1 MEVDDFKEL
10 KVYLEKFN
18 ETFFPLD
25 NDERNLL
32 IWRSDNVENQN
43 QFCKVLLL
51 ALKLKING
59 TKNTCNNDEFEQ
71 ILGKD
76 LFEEINQPEKFKF
89 MSDQQYF
96 INMCYDINMILA
108 KFGYFLRVYE
118 LKKNPD
124 ISP

>member
-51 ALKLKING
+51 TLKFKTNG

-89 MSDQQYF
+89 MIDQQYF